1 MKHFRKALLLILLV
15 LAVVV
20 CLAACKKD
28 DEGNGGNGGN
38 NGGTGGDN
46 PPTVIGQISVKNVTF
61 GGRYGKMV
69 VKADGNY
76 HTMELEKLEQDT
88 DTERY
93 EWTFEY
99 WNADMT
105 EKVADQGEGVKDP
118 GTYIVKAICTDPKG
132 RYSSNFVT
140 AKLIID
146 QSFKIHYNTPKGAVV
161 ADANPELYSLT
172 SEDQNLSTAS
182 LDGYKFKGWYDNAAY
197 TGDPIT
203 TLYIQRDYAD
213 GGDIHLYGKFLPYST
228 APTAYTYTTDV
239 TEAPTT
245 LPPIPGFHEMSEDA
259 VCIID
264 VSQITEEALAQDSK
278 PFGFKYS
285 NTGAAY
291 YGGGG
296 MEAAIPAEGG
306 GYGLEWNNYHYIEG
320 STDFVSNVQFQKP
333 ISTGYSRDLY
343 DTLEFWIYSANAT
356 EQAFTI
362 FLGLN
367 NAPETDSLTF
377 TVKLNFSG
385 WKKFSVLL
393 SGSSSDAD
401 FYTPARSNGNITE
414 FRIFGCPVT
423 NMRSDK
429 ANLSTEAM
437 KDVTNFI
444 FFSNFYVTTHKSSYP
459 TFTNVVA
466 TELLKVTSN
475 MTALTVNADKTDAEI
490 DAFVAAM
497 NLAADNKTVDPA
509 SSKVFSDIDLESTA
523 ACRATYERLRDM
535 AEAWNDTSSK
545 HYNSDTLRDAVVAGM
560 NYLAEQLN
568 LLVKTNSLPS
578 ATDDDITAICL
589 AIADVMNLLG
599 DRLCEK
605 HAQAWGQYPL
615 YFYPGATGDS
625 TDGFIGAYVFTTVQ
639 IGLGN
644 VREAATGMKQL
655 HHLFTNNEIAVTS
668 DDVNVIR
675 YFALVNAMNGTGFH
689 NPYQATYIKDLF
701 AWFYS
706 CVDAF
711 TVNGKIPTALASDYD
726 IAPYIRAMLMIY
738 DMADTKTQ
746 QTFAGYVKYYLA
758 SDATLADRLA
768 ATQKYDLEADVLARI
783 QASDAPVA
791 TPSDTA
797 CSVFDVI
804 GTALYKNGD
813 KYLLIT
819 PNGVYA
825 EGINADAIDEIPAD
839 DTFFGIADEK
849 SIAIIRGDQVIVIQG
864 DTVQVSSATENT
876 IVGTDNKVAV
886 LTTDGNL
893 TDDLLY
899 YTSAPVIVLT
909 NTAEDGSI
917 TFTVYNFTKVSVDF
931 EIDLNG
937 LYSQKGTSTVLR
949 VEADMFGEDRT
960 VVTFSASTVSQ
971 TVYTFTIMPT
981 A

>member
-1 MKHFRKALLLILLV
+1 MKHFRKALLLVLLV
-15 LAVVV
+15 LAVVI

-28 DEGNGGNGGN
+28 EVPENPDNNGG
-38 NGGTGGDN
+38 GGTGGDT
-46 PPTVIGQISVKNVTF
+46 PTVIGQISVKNVTF

-76 HTMELEKLEQDT
+76 HIMELDKLTQDK

-105 EKVADQGEGVKDP
+105 EKVADGGVGVKDP
-118 GTYIVKAICTDPKG
+118 GTYTVKAICTDPSG

-146 QSFKIHYNTPKGAVV
+146 QSYAIHYHMPNGAVK
-161 ADANPELYSLT
+161 ADSNPELYSLT

-182 LDGYKFKGWYDNAAY
+182 LDGYKFKGWYDNASY
-197 TGDPIT
+197 TGTPIT
-203 TLYIQRDYAD
+203 TLYIQRDYAS
-213 GGDIHLYGKFLPYST
+213 GGDIELYGKFLPYSE

-239 TEAPTT
+239 TEAPTS
-245 LPPIPGFHEMSEDA
+245 LPPIPGFNEMSEDA

-264 VSQITEEALAQDSK
+264 VSQITEESLAQDSK

-320 STDFVSNVQFQKP
+320 STDFVSNLQFQKP

-343 DTLEFWIYSANAT
+343 DTLEFWVYSANAT
-356 EQAFTI
+356 DQVFTI

-377 TVKLNFSG
+377 DVRLNYSG

-393 SGSSSDAD
+393 SGSSSIAD

-414 FRIFGCPVT
+414 FRIFGCPVGS
-423 NMRSDK
+423 MRSEK
-429 ANLSTEAM
+429 ANISIESM

-444 FFSNFYVTTHKSSYP
+444 FFSNFYVTSHKSSYP

-475 MTALTVNADKTDAEI
+475 MTGLTVKADKTDAEI
-490 DAFVAAM
+490 DAFLAAM

-509 SSKVFSDIDLESTA
+509 SGSVFSDIDLESTIT
-523 ACRATYERLRDM
+523 CRATYDRLRDM
-535 AEAWNDTSSK
+535 AEAWNDKSSK
-545 HYNSDTLRDAVVAGM
+545 HYDSDTLRDAVVAGM
-560 NYLAEQLN
+560 NYLAEHFN
-568 LLVKTNSLPS
+568 VLVKTNALPS
-578 ATDDDITAICL
+578 AIDDDITAMCL

-605 HAQAWGQYPL
+605 HAQAWGQFPL

-625 TDGFIGAYVFTTVQ
+625 TDGFIGAYVFTTVH

-644 VREAATGMKQL
+644 SREAATGMKQL
-655 HHLFTNNEIAVTS
+655 NHFFVNNEIAVTS

-675 YFALVNAMNGTGFH
+675 YFALANAVNGTGFH

-701 AWFYS
+701 TWFYN

-726 IAPYIRAMLMIY
+726 IAPYIRAMLMVY

-758 SDATLADRLA
+758 SDTTLADRLA

-797 CSVFDVI
+797 CSVFETI

-825 EGINADAIDEIPAD
+825 EGIVASAIDEIPAD
-839 DTFFGIADEK
+839 DTFFGIANEK
-849 SIAIIRGDQVIVIQG
+849 TIALIRGDQTIVIQA
-864 DTVQVSSATENT
+864 DTVQVSGATENT
-876 IVGTDNKVAV
+876 IVGTDNKAAV
-886 LTTDGNL
+886 LATDGNL

-909 NTAEDGSI
+909 STAEDGSI
-917 TFTVYNFTKVSVDF
+917 TFTVYNFTKVAVDF
-931 EIDLNG
+931 ELDLNG

-949 VEADMFGEDRT
+949 VEADMFGADRT

-981 A
+981 V